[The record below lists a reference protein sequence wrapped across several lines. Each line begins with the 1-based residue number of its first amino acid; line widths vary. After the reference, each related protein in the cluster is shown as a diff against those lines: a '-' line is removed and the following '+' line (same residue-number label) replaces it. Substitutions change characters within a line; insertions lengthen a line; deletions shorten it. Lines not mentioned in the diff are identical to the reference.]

1 MSAGAG
7 VLRDRAGRLLLLL
20 GSCGQLCRAQR
31 HRLLR
36 QGQGRSFL
44 SRAAALC
51 LSLRGLSQA
60 LSPARIGPLNLNLHL
75 FFFLL
80 IVHLWGVFTVKLDC
94 EKVKKQGV
102 SL

>member
-20 GSCGQLCRAQR
+20 GSRGQLCRAQR

-75 FFFLL
+75 FFFFAYCAF
-80 IVHLWGVFTVKLDC
+80 VGCFYC
-94 EKVKKQGV
+94 ETG
-102 SL
+102 L